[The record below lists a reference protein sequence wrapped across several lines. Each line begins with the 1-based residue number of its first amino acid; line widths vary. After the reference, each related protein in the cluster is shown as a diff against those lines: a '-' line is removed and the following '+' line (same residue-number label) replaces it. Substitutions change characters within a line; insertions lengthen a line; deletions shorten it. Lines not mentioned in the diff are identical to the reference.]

1 MNFVSGATMFLLGG
15 AVALFSAGRP
25 DGALVVLG
33 ALAVGWSLM
42 GLYLLGIRHGKQNSD
57 I

>member
-1 MNFVSGATMFLLGG
+1 MNFVNGATMFLLG
-15 AVALFSAGRP
+15 AMVAMFSAGRP
-25 DGALVVLG
+25 DGAFIVLG

-42 GLYLLGIRHGKQNSD
+42 DLYLLGIRHGKQNSD